1 MASLAF
7 VSPLVLHPKSLSGT
21 FCTSYRGK
29 QLSVSQK
36 HRKQPLTPIT
46 QATPSR
52 AVPRSSIFNDLLTG
66 PSDPPKPRPLYQVI
80 LFTITTNFL
89 WYGWYKYCIEQELRK
104 LTGEGPGGLGAL
116 LPFVVGV
123 TSPLYL
129 PTGGPAEV
137 GVAAGVL
144 WIVSVQYY
152 LYRRINA
159 LMVAKGNS
167 PPLTPWWIV
176 IPGFNLVVGLRSV
189 HFLNLAFGG
198 ERDADPVV
206 GLFPFLGKET
216 LGLWELIVTPSL
228 WLQLGRGK

>member
-1 MASLAF
+1 MTSLAF
-7 VSPLVLHPKSLSGT
+7 VSSVPLLSRSHSVS
-21 FCTSYRGK
+21 FFASHRGK
-29 QLSVSQK
+29 QLSISHR
-36 HRKQPLTPIT
+36 HRKHPPTTTT
-46 QATPSR
+46 QATPLR
-52 AVPRSSIFNDLLTG
+52 ATPRASVFKDLLAG

-80 LFTITTNFL
+80 LFTVTTNFL
-89 WYGWYKYCIEQELRK
+89 WYGWYKYCIEQELRA
-104 LTGEGPGGLGAL
+104 LTGEGPGGVGAL
-116 LPFVVGV
+116 LPFVLGV

-159 LMVAKGNS
+159 LMVAKGNT

-189 HFLNLAFGG
+189 HFLSLAFGAK
-198 ERDADPVV
+198 RDADPVIDI
-206 GLFPFLGKET
+206 FPFLGKET
-216 LGLWELIVTPSL
+216 LGLWELVVTPSL
-228 WLQLGRGK
+228 WLQVGRRK